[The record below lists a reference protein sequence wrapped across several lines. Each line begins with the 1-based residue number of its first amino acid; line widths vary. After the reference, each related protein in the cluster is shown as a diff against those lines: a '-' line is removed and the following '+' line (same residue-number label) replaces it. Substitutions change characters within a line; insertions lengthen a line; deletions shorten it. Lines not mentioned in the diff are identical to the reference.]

1 MVRLCHYDPSA
12 RANASR
18 TAKEVCQ
25 AYEELAAA
33 SQRQE
38 LPLEGDAG
46 PPVLPAPI
54 GGCLDASDQPKSAR
68 FTALR
73 CRPTQPGDGGDPRA
87 GKRPASAPFDR
98 RKSGHKTTE
107 KWRETGMLRWP
118 QHLEEELCRRP
129 HQFEK
134 AEETVPVRRS
144 LPNAQPE
151 WTSELWTRSL
161 REKGVPLENQIF
173 GQIGHHKIRSLH
185 QDFVRRPV
193 YGRMGY
199 SGETA
204 TGSYAIPRNK
214 DTKLWIEKP
223 VANGKMASEHMGGTR
238 YKFRNDRDASGSK
251 MPVPG
256 PRTGDILDG
265 WTCPG
270 T

>member
-1 MVRLCHYDPSA
+1 MRALRSSQRPSEDASTPATSRKAPASRPFGAGPRSRATAATPGPGSA
-12 RANASR
+12 RRRPPS
-18 TAKEVCQ
+18 TGG
-25 AYEELAAA
+25 
-33 SQRQE
+33 SQ
-38 LPLEGDAG
+38 
-46 PPVLPAPI
+46 
-54 GGCLDASDQPKSAR
+54 
-68 FTALR
+68 
-73 CRPTQPGDGGDPRA
+73 
-87 GKRPASAPFDR
+87 GK
-98 RKSGHKTTE
+98 KTTE

-118 QHLEEELCRRP
+118 QHLEEELYRRP

-144 LPNAQPE
+144 LVNAQPE

-204 TGSYAIPRNK
+204 TGSYAIPRSK

-251 MPVPG
+251 MPVLG